1 LKCFQDNQT
10 SQSQDQTF
18 NLQPVTSDE
27 NVQMLKRADVPA
39 KIYIREEKDL
49 VKQLCSIGTKTYMS
63 SHKEPY
69 GGSPKVKTFSDK
81 DYKEWYHR
89 LRI

>member
-1 LKCFQDNQT
+1 
-10 SQSQDQTF
+10 
-18 NLQPVTSDE
+18 
-27 NVQMLKRADVPA
+27 
-39 KIYIREEKDL
+39 
-49 VKQLCSIGTKTYMS
+49 MS

-81 DYKEWYHR
+81 DYKEWYNK